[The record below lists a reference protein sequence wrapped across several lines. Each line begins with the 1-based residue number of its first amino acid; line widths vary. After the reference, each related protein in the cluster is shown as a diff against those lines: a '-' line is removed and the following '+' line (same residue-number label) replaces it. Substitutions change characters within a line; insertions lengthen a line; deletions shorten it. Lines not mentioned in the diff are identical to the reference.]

1 MSGLS
6 EPRSNWDEIVSTSDR
21 VHQLLDTLVSRQEGL
36 QALHN
41 RTATINLEIDRLDAA
56 YTAARSV
63 CDDIAVMAILELLTA
78 THTLRMGLLK
88 LQRNVVGQPINE
100 FVASPTP
107 APAPLG
113 STNEESPARI
123 LKEESVDASNSAA
136 FTGLTLQSVNE
147 TGEPSHVA
155 LTHSDLLQEPTA
167 ETVVYDVVVAPT
179 PPSLDGED
187 ERLLAATVASIQT
200 DWEQLSAGIETVH
213 RIPSATLFRIRALVC
228 RARAIQEENAVYQPV
243 PEGVKVIVRILSDIA
258 LCCMNGTSDCLIRH
272 RIEPDQLED
281 DESLAD
287 FWNHLAKVYS
297 LTAEAQDAMN
307 WCHEADCYPTEL
319 INTIAARQQ
328 MLYVL
333 AEQAGYRDENQQS
346 LFHAIKARPNAEF
359 ILGLSPTL
367 AYHDLS
373 CIAGKLQSE
382 WQQAQRRRDDLL
394 AQEQK
399 NAMRDQA
406 MSQLKSLVEGR
417 ADFGTDTSRFEE
429 DKAALHGALDI
440 CTKAGIPASCK
451 DVTSLIGPS
460 ADRLL
465 RGTARFKNHMKYAV
479 EHLNKAKRD
488 EEADRLDREE
498 DIEATD
504 TQLRDWIASLKPKVA
519 GKVLT
524 IAGGGRPQDTIVAT
538 LKSNLPFSD
547 VSWLYGEQLN
557 TSRKIQ
563 SNIKKSD
570 IFLVVIKFISHDVS
584 ENGKKWMQEKGGD
597 FIALRAGFG
606 FKSILKALVD
616 TYVVANDDPV
626 QD

>member
-6 EPRSNWDEIVSTSDR
+6 EPRSNWDDIVSTSDR
-21 VHQLLDTLVSRQEGL
+21 VHQLLDTLVSRQEQL
-36 QALHN
+36 QVLHN

-56 YTAARSV
+56 YTAARAV
-63 CDDIAVMAILELLTA
+63 CDDVAIMAILQLLTA

-88 LQRNVVGQPINE
+88 LQQSVAGQPINE
-100 FVASPTP
+100 FAASPSTSSSP
-107 APAPLG
+107 SG
-113 STNEESPARI
+113 SIDEPSPSRI
-123 LKEESVDASNSAA
+123 STEDSVDMIDSAA

-147 TGEPSHVA
+147 TGDPVHQAVV
-155 LTHSDLLQEPTA
+155 HSNLHQEPA
-167 ETVVYDVVVAPT
+167 PEPPVYEVVVAPT
-179 PPSLDGED
+179 PPTLDDEG
-187 ERLLAATVASIQT
+187 ERLLAAIVATIQT
-200 DWEQLSAGIETVH
+200 DWEHLSADMESVH
-213 RIPSATLFRIRALVC
+213 HIPSATLFRIRALVC
-228 RARAIQEENAVYQPV
+228 RTRAIQEENAVYEPV
-243 PEGVKVIVRILSDIA
+243 PEGVIVLSRILSDIA
-258 LCCMNGTSDCLIRH
+258 LCCMNGTSDCLIRF
-272 RIEPDQLED
+272 RIDPDQLER
-281 DESLAD
+281 DESLVD

-297 LTAEAQDAMN
+297 LTAEAEDAMN
-307 WCHEADCYPTEL
+307 WCREADFYPTEL

-333 AEQAGYRDENQQS
+333 AEQVGYRDENQQS

-359 ILGLSPTL
+359 LTGLSPTL
-367 AYHDLS
+367 AYNDLS

-382 WQQAQRRRDDLL
+382 LQQEQRRRDDLL

-399 NAMRDQA
+399 NALRDQA
-406 MSQLKSLVEGR
+406 MSQLRSLVEGR

-429 DKAALHGALDI
+429 DKASLHAALDC

-451 DVTSLIGPS
+451 DVTSLIGPC

-465 RGTARFKNHMKYAV
+465 SGTARFRNHMKYAV
-479 EHLNKAKRD
+479 EHLKKAKRD
-488 EEADRLDREE
+488 EEADRLDKEE

-504 TQLRDWIASLKPKVA
+504 AQMRDWIASLKPLVA

-524 IAGGGRPQDTIVAT
+524 IAGGGRPQDTIVST

-597 FIALRAGFG
+597 FIPLRAGFG
-606 FKSILKALVD
+606 VKSILKALVD
-616 TYVVANDDPV
+616 TYVVANEQSA